1 MKQTKMFLVL
11 LIASIGSF
19 GQDTADRYSY
29 FSKKADSLYKAKD
42 YKSAAFT
49 YSKAFESLGW
59 KGSQV
64 HRYNAAGAWA
74 LAGFADSAFFQLDN
88 IATKS
93 NYLNYAQITS
103 DPALISL
110 HQDKRWKPLL
120 EIIKQNKEKADKAEA
135 KLNKPL
141 IAQLDSILKEDQNY
155 RMQIDTIIKRYG
167 WESPQMKANMA
178 LLNKADSINLIKV
191 KKILDEYGWLGP
203 DVIGGTGNITLF
215 LVIQHADQ
223 ATQEK
228 YLPMMREAAK
238 NGKAPPGNLALLED
252 RVALGQGKRQIYGSQ
267 IGLDKET
274 NSYYILPLEDPD
286 NVDRRRASVD
296 LEPLAQYVKR
306 WQIQWDVEQYKKDL
320 PSLESKVK
328 GGRK

>member
-1 MKQTKMFLVL
+1 MDKILLTGIRTFQKRLTHYIKQKIIRVPHLHTQRHSSRL
-11 LIASIGSF
+11 A
-19 GQDTADRYSY
+19 
-29 FSKKADSLYKAKD
+29 
-42 YKSAAFT
+42 
-49 YSKAFESLGW
+49 E
-59 KGSQV
+59 GSQV

-93 NYLNYAQITS
+93 NYMNDAHIAS
-103 DPALISL
+103 DSALISL

-141 IAQLDSILKEDQNY
+141 IAQLDTILKEDQNY
-155 RMQIDTIIKRYG
+155 RIQMDTIIKRYG
-167 WESPQMKANMA
+167 WESPQMKANIA
-178 LLNKADSINLIKV
+178 LLNKADSVNLIEV
-191 KKILDEYGWLGP
+191 KNILDEYGWLGP
-203 DVIGGTGNITLF
+203 DVIGGSGNITLF

-252 RVALGQGKRQIYGSQ
+252 RVALGQGKKTNLWKPDRAGQRNKQLLYFT
-267 IGLDKET
+267 IGR
-274 NSYYILPLEDPD
+274 S
-286 NVDRRRASVD
+286 
-296 LEPLAQYVKR
+296 
-306 WQIQWDVEQYKKDL
+306 
-320 PSLESKVK
+320 
-328 GGRK
+328 G